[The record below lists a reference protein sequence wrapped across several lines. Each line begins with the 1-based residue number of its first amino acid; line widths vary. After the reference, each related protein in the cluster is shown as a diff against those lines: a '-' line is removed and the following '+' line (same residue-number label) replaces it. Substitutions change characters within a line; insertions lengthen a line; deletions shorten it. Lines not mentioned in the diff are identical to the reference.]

1 MQVSCDNIN
10 NKKAIRLWKSISKWA
25 DSSVVNKNIQAP
37 YQAAMSMFESRFHI
51 PMDYAVL
58 LSDAQGGAFLTR
70 GNINAFVKDLYDYAN
85 RVNSGKFSEFEVAE
99 GFMTG
104 TVLGKRDPV
113 LAESIKSLR
122 KVVDSDKKRSNDL
135 NNKFKKVIDNIRG
148 SGEVGGFFSKAR
160 LNKSLKKHREL
171 ELDYIKA
178 LDSGIKT
185 DINEKYKAL
194 QTFERKGSVKSF
206 TEFIQIVEKGMPEVI
221 MSKYNDERTIARIN
235 EDGSLQSLKGLK
247 GKEKKQVK
255 EARERIKEY
264 DEGTKLVRVTDNES
278 QKYFAELGLPSD
290 ITQGLRDY
298 NSLMS
303 DSYEILRKGID
314 EKINIHIKQIENR
327 KGFSLTVDKLNT
339 LKEKM
344 RSELM
349 PKYKEDGYFP
359 HFTRQL
365 NAKMMDNMMKHFDD
379 LDNASLDMKHDSPS
393 INKIINNITSAIPSY
408 AKSRDDTNL
417 DYSMNFVDVVSTYIN
432 DVNKFNTQVFIKSNL
447 IDSLSKAK
455 SMYNTEN
462 EYSAKIVDMVNSLY
476 GSVNGQVKDSGSM
489 HELKKILLS
498 YQFTNK
504 LGFSVRS
511 AARNA
516 TQYLMNYATFGYTAV
531 RESKKYLAE
540 NKTSDILGG
549 DLDDFLRRENLF
561 METSEA
567 LIESGIKA
575 ENKTPYKLRQMDEDG
590 NIVYADEENF
600 VYKGVKKFATGM
612 SGAARL
618 SSKMHRAVEN
628 ANRKLTAEIAFAQ
641 VHKLMNKS
649 KRFDDYISKQA
660 EKEGVTKTSLR
671 RKLAKTYAKNMVIL
685 NHFDYESYAKAKN
698 MREGIGQFM
707 FQFQH
712 YGMEFLER
720 NYSIYKEFKGD
731 LSAMGESDTFSEWL
745 SDARGVHKMMNVTNA
760 YFLAPALISYIS
772 GYNQTLVEHTGKEIL
787 EDLYHVL
794 FTDYD
799 DPEALKKLNKE
810 FYGKGIVGSKLGPTF
825 GTIFDVGIATEL
837 INADSEYLDNI
848 LLTAGDFGLA
858 NKDLNSSD
866 MMGQYIRLIN
876 QMAGRLYDRY
886 VPMTVKTPYGIG
898 SAAMQEL
905 TLYPTNKKEGSLYR
919 DMLQEPLKKSYPS
932 YYFNKLE
939 KQSRTKKKKLSGLP
953 IDVQNALRELERAG
967 KR

>member
-10 NKKAIRLWKSISKWA
+10 NKKAIRLWKNISKWA
-25 DSSVVNKNIQAP
+25 DSSIVNKNIQAP

-148 SGEVGGFFSKAR
+148 SGEVGGFFSNAR
-160 LNKSLKKHREL
+160 LNKSLRKHREL

-178 LDSGIKT
+178 LDTGNRK
-185 DINEKYKAL
+185 DIDEKYKAL

-206 TEFIQIVEKGMPEVI
+206 TEFIQIVEKGMPQVI
-221 MSKYNDERTIARIN
+221 MSKYNAEVELAKTD
-235 EDGSLQSLKGLK
+235 
-247 GKEKKQVK
+247 KKAAKRV
-255 EARERIKEY
+255 EEY
-264 DEGTKLVRVTDNES
+264 DEGTKLVKLTDDES
-278 QKYFAELGLPSD
+278 QKYFSELGLPSD
-290 ITQGLRDY
+290 ITQALRDY

-303 DSYEILRKGID
+303 ESYEILRKGID

-379 LDNASLDMKHDSPS
+379 LDNANLDMKHDSPS
-393 INKIINNITSAIPSY
+393 IDKIIDNITSAIPSY

-417 DYSMNFVDVVSTYIN
+417 DYSMNFVDVISTYIN
-432 DVNKFNTQVFIKSNL
+432 DVNKFNTQVFVKSKL

-476 GSVNGQVKDSGSM
+476 GSVNGQIKDSGSM
-489 HELKKILLS
+489 HELKKVLLS

-516 TQYLMNYATFGYTAV
+516 TQYLMNYATFGFSAV
-531 RESKKYLAE
+531 RESKDYLAQ

-575 ENKTPYKLRQMDEDG
+575 ENKTPFKLRRMDENG
-590 NIVYADEENF
+590 NIVYADEESF
-600 VYKGVKKFATGM
+600 AYKGMKQFATGM

-641 VHKLMNKS
+641 VHKIMSKS
-649 KRFDDYISKQA
+649 DRFDAYISKQA
-660 EKEGVTKTSLR
+660 EEKGVTKTSLR

-720 NYSIYKEFKGD
+720 NYSIYKEAKGD
-731 LSAMGESDTFSEWL
+731 LSALGEDKFSNWL
-745 SDARGVHKMMNVTNA
+745 KDARGVHKMMNVSTA

-787 EDLYHVL
+787 EDLYNVL

-825 GTIFDVGIATEL
+825 GTIFDIGIATEL

-866 MMGQYIRLIN
+866 MMGQYLRIVN
-876 QMAGRLYDRY
+876 QMLGRTYDRY
-886 VPMTVKTPYGIG
+886 VPMAVKSPYGIG
-898 SAAMQEL
+898 SAAMQEM
-905 TLYPTNKKEGSLYR
+905 TIYPTNKEQGSLYR
-919 DMLQEPLKKSYPS
+919 DMLESPLKENKYTKS

-939 KQSRTKKKKLSGLP
+939 KQSRSKKKKLSGLP

-967 KR
+967 KK